1 MERYDVVILGGA
13 LTGAAAALR
22 LARTLGDRRI
32 LLIEQRRSFSALP
45 EATTE
50 LFGLFLT
57 RTLRLWD
64 HLARQELP
72 HHGPRFWFHN
82 SSVLRIQDASELG
95 ARWQPG
101 LPSFLLREDVLCEH
115 LLAEA
120 EREGVE
126 VWRPAA
132 VQSLELEPFDS
143 RLTVSR
149 DGVDRTVQAT
159 WVLDATGRAAVL
171 GRSLGLLEPN
181 TEHPVAALSGRW
193 QGDLDLDGPRFAAD
207 TEFGRSTLVAR
218 RLCSNHFLGY
228 GYRVSF
234 VALGDGEISA
244 TLSWDR
250 RVLDLHAEPDLAD
263 AYTAFLSG
271 LPATRQ
277 LLQQAKLVREEVRYL
292 PQVAFTARRVMG
304 QGWAL
309 LGTASGFDD
318 LASGSAGDHAA
329 RTIEATRAIV
339 ADCLAGAEVGPAI
352 EHYNQRLTRSR
363 RREFRARTRDRYLL
377 HGDFDLFWPAQLID
391 RGWFI
396 LNEVATAERDTQRA
410 LLHQPMTGA
419 RGWLRSLVLG
429 LVGRRLNRIAR
440 DRMWTGNYGRTND
453 GVRLAHH
460 TDGIGSALL
469 TLWHGTSGWAL
480 REFEDLGLV
489 GQRAWAWLKGQRRL
503 AEEFEVETLPDG
515 FDVARPGRER
525 PAFDEDDS
533 LDGAAIA
540 ATADDTAF

>member
-22 LARTLGDRRI
+22 MARTLGGRRI
-32 LLIEQRRSFSALP
+32 LLIEQRESFSALP

-82 SSVLRIQDASELG
+82 SSVVRIQDASELG

-126 VWRPAA
+126 VWRPAK
-132 VQSLELEPFDS
+132 VTSLELEPFDS
-143 RLTVSR
+143 RLHVSHE
-149 DGVDRTVQAT
+149 GVEREVQAT

-171 GRSLGLLEPN
+171 GRSLGLVEPN
-181 TEHPVAALSGRW
+181 KSHPVAALSGRW
-193 QGDLDLDGPRFAAD
+193 QGDLDLDGPRFAPD

-244 TLSWDR
+244 TLTWDR
-250 RVLDLHAEPDLAD
+250 RVLDLHEEPDLAD

-277 LLQQAKLVREEVRYL
+277 LLQRAKLVREEVRYL
-292 PQVAFTARRVMG
+292 PQVAFWARRVMG

-318 LASGSAGDHAA
+318 LASGSGGDHAA
-329 RTIEATRAIV
+329 RTIEATGAIV
-339 ADCLAGAEVGPAI
+339 AASLAGEEVGRSI
-352 EHYNQRLTRSR
+352 ERYNQRLARSR
-363 RREFRARTRDRYLL
+363 RREFGARTRDRYLL
-377 HGDFDLFWPAQLID
+377 HGDFDLFWPALLMD
-391 RGWFI
+391 RAWFI
-396 LNEVATAERDTQRA
+396 LNEVTTAERDTRKA
-410 LLHQPMTGA
+410 LLQHPMTGP
-419 RGWLRSLVLG
+419 RGWLRATWLG
-429 LVGRRLNRIAR
+429 FANRRLNRIAR

-453 GVRLAHH
+453 GLRLAHR

-469 TLWHGTSGWAL
+469 TLVHGASGWAL

-489 GQRAWAWLKGQRRL
+489 GQRALAWLRGQRQL

-515 FDVARPGRER
+515 FDVAREGHER
-525 PAFDEDDS
+525 APVEEDDP
-533 LDGAAIA
+533 LDSVPI
-540 ATADDTAF
+540 ADDTAF